1 MNDRLAEGLRK
12 QTSMTNYCGEG
23 ELSERIFCGYF
34 EEIFKKEE
42 RTGIEI
48 KQKILE
54 FRPSVVR
61 HAVCCN
67 PGALGHSALSSCV
80 AAVYFNNSPA
90 FAGISCSSTPPNTW
104 QHQDSLPGWAG
115 GEDYQRA
122 MNLFSLHYKKLK
134 SDSIKKG
141 TNLSP
146 GALYDL
152 AMNNVHTM
160 INNPLCGFSQ
170 DMKDTA
176 AKFLDYKPSQKLEV
190 ASRVDNLAYQD
201 AMNQFSQKYY
211 DQWTLNNALNNK
223 TDAVALYNE
232 SVKQTW
238 SAILGPSMGYATD
251 TTDSTIKNFLGQK
264 IVDNELNSIL
274 SKFDVNG
281 DIIAQ
286 INNLTPDMKQA
297 VLEYSFKKRQQS
309 GEAEGEEWS
318 KLSYYG
324 DSQANLK
331 ARDLKQMAFLNKFY
345 GSIFPNKEGL
355 TGANEMLKMSLTLT
369 GALEM
374 DGYTDDLGVYDLLSM
389 NTARKISRML
399 NGGSEKDLVSC
410 YENSGIN
417 FSNGKFEGE
426 AGFLET
432 EAYKVVKSTDPAV
445 KQNWE
450 ASWANVKYANEVDLG
465 SKGHD
470 KRGSEILAEF
480 IPQLEAIDKLKTLN
494 PNEPKHQT
502 DWVAKRNEMYRRIV
516 ASDLKLISDVK
527 AATDKGYINVN
538 SDPLTNP
545 NYRSNTPKDQK
556 FAMWYGNQLQS
567 IFKDA
572 TGSFLSTGEYK
583 FFKDEDIHKKIEAY
597 RNMQ

>member
-67 PGALGHSALSSCV
+67 PGALGHSALSSCG

-90 FAGISCSSTPPNTW
+90 FAGISCSSTPPNAW
-104 QHQDSLPGWAG
+104 QHQDSLPGWTG

-122 MNLFSLHYKKLK
+122 MTLFGKEYRKLK
-134 SDSIKKG
+134 
-141 TNLSP
+141 
-146 GALYDL
+146 
-152 AMNNVHTM
+152 
-160 INNPLCGFSQ
+160 
-170 DMKDTA
+170 
-176 AKFLDYKPSQKLEV
+176 AKTP
-190 ASRVDNLAYQD
+190 
-201 AMNQFSQKYY
+201 
-211 DQWTLNNALNNK
+211 
-223 TDAVALYNE
+223 
-232 SVKQTW
+232 
-238 SAILGPSMGYATD
+238 
-251 TTDSTIKNFLGQK
+251 
-264 IVDNELNSIL
+264 
-274 SKFDVNG
+274 FDVNG

-480 IPQLEAIDKLKTLN
+480 IPQLSIVKDNLLQN
-494 PNEPKHQT
+494 PNDDYLKNR
-502 DWVAKRNEMYRRIV
+502 WNELKGQMYRRIV
-516 ASDLKLISDVK
+516 ESDLKLIS
-527 AATDKGYINVN
+527 N
-538 SDPLTNP
+538 SSVHLA
-545 NYRSNTPKDQK
+545 
-556 FAMWYGNQLQS
+556 F
-567 IFKDA
+567 
-572 TGSFLSTGEYK
+572 
-583 FFKDEDIHKKIEAY
+583 
-597 RNMQ
+597 